1 LAHGNL
7 RDGDAVVTSHGLIF
21 YVVGY
26 EHPEDRYHSIL
37 KYVPEELAEE
47 LGLDWVDI
55 RWEMGG
61 TNLYRPRELYSPGA
75 YGSLIE
81 AFRRSYPEYL
91 LLSERLGR
99 LLVTVP
105 RRLIKEVYMPSR
117 QLTKICRM
125 GARDRFE
132 ERALELI
139 GLLSQATGVPQG
151 FFGVHGSISLGTSH
165 EGSDVDLSIYG
176 TSNFRRVKAALAELE
191 EEGRLTLSR
200 NNRVDAKRLNRGV
213 FRGDRFVINATRR
226 FSEIERRR
234 RTYWPL
240 GPVELECTCVSDEE
254 AVFRPAIYKVSGC
267 RPLGDDVLQ
276 LQGVSE
282 MVSMIGR
289 QRDLVRPGE
298 TMRARGVLEQVFEGD
313 EAVHL
318 RVFVGSALPGEY
330 LDWVD
335 P

>member
-1 LAHGNL
+1 MAFTNL
-7 RDGDAVVTSHGLIF
+7 RDGDAIVTSHGLIL

-26 EHPEDRYHSIL
+26 EHPEDRYQAIL
-37 KYVPEELAEE
+37 KYVPENLAEE
-47 LGLDWVDI
+47 LGLDWVEI
-55 RWEMGG
+55 RWEMEG
-61 TNLYRPRELYSPGA
+61 TTLYRPRELYSPEA
-75 YGSLIE
+75 YGRLVE
-81 AFRRSYPEYL
+81 ALRHSYPDYL
-91 LLSERLGR
+91 FLSERLRR

-105 RRLIKEVYMPSR
+105 RRLIKEIYLPSR
-117 QLTKICRM
+117 QLMRIRRR

-139 GLLSQATGVPQG
+139 DLLSQAAGVPQG
-151 FFGVHGSISLGTSH
+151 FFGVHGSISLGISH
-165 EGSDVDLSIYG
+165 EGSDVDLSVYG
-176 TSNFRRVKAALAELE
+176 ASNFRRVKTALAKLE
-191 EEGRLTLSR
+191 EEGRLILSR
-200 NNRVDAKRLNRGV
+200 GDRVDAKRLNRGV

-226 FSEIERRR
+226 FSEIGRRYR
-234 RTYWPL
+234 AYQPL
-240 GPVELECTCVSDEE
+240 GPVELECACVSDEE
-254 AVFRPAIYKVSGC
+254 AVFRPAVYRVSDC
-267 RPLGDDVLQ
+267 RPLGDGGTQ

-282 MVSMIGR
+282 VVSMIGR

-318 RVFVGSALPGEY
+318 RVFVGSALPGEN